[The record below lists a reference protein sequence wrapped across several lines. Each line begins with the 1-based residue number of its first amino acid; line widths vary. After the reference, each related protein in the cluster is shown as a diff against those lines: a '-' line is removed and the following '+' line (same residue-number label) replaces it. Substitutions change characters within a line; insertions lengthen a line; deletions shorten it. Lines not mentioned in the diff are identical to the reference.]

1 MHNGARCHS
10 PALRGKN
17 FCFYHARLHTPGNQS
32 GLVPVTVPA
41 EAIPLHIPFL
51 EDRSAIQVALSRI
64 VEALA
69 ASRLEPRRAG
79 MLLYALQIAT
89 QNVERKHDILPFK
102 SVESI
107 THTRDG
113 DELAPELRICE
124 SSDKCAT
131 CDERD
136 TCNAFE
142 PEEDEAEA

>member
-1 MHNGARCHS
+1 MPNGARCHS
-10 PALRGKN
+10 PALRN
-17 FCFYHARLHTPGNQS
+17 MYFCYYHTRLHHLANAAASTTEQ
-32 GLVPVTVPA
+32 A
-41 EAIPLHIPFL
+41 EPLKIPIL
-51 EDRSAIQVALSRI
+51 EDRSAIQVALSKI
-64 VEALA
+64 FDALGTRQIDTRA
-69 ASRLEPRRAG
+69 AG
-79 MLLYALQIAT
+79 LYLYGLQIAS

-142 PEEDEAEA
+142 PEQDDAEA